1 MRETHKI
8 RLLVV
13 DDEKNQ
19 RELLQGFLQ
28 KKGYA
33 VQAAAGGE
41 AALKWLKENPC
52 EAVLSDHKMPGMDG
66 ATLLQEIKK
75 LNPEI
80 LVVLMTAFGTVEQ
93 AVEAMKS
100 GAYDYLTKP
109 IDLDELLILIE
120 RIENNLLLTWEVRQ
134 LRREL
139 QEKFSFEGLIT
150 QSPRMEEVLS
160 LVARVAPSPSTVL
173 IRGESG
179 TGKGLLAKII
189 HYHSPRSAGPFLTL
203 NCAAIPENLLE
214 SELFGHEKG
223 AFTGASSLHLGKFEQ
238 AQGGTLFLD
247 EIGDLSP
254 ALQSKLLRA
263 VQDRAFERVGGSKTI
278 EVDVRLISAT
288 HQDLEQLIR
297 ENRFREDLYYRLN
310 VVSLFLPPLRERKE
324 DLPLLLDHFL
334 KKFGRANGKEDLEVS
349 REARDLLLRHA
360 YPGNIRELENLVERA
375 VVLARGNVITSREF
389 PFHLKEGP
397 AEPDLPPPPSS
408 DLPLLEQLDALEQ
421 YLLRQALKEAD
432 GVQTRAADRLGISE
446 RVLRYKLKKY
456 GM

>member
-1 MRETHKI
+1 M
-8 RLLVV
+8 

-33 VQAAAGGE
+33 VQAAEGGQ

-80 LVVLMTAFGTVEQ
+80 LVVLMTAYGTVEQ
-93 AVEAMKS
+93 AVEAMKA

-120 RIENNLLLTWEVRQ
+120 RMENNLLLTWEVRQ

-139 QEKFSFEGLIT
+139 QERFSFEGLIT

-189 HYHSPRSAGPFLTL
+189 HYHSPRSAGPLLTL

-223 AFTGASSLHLGKFEQ
+223 AFTGAV
-238 AQGGTLFLD
+238 
-247 EIGDLSP
+247 P
-254 ALQSKLLRA
+254 C
-263 VQDRAFERVGGSKTI
+263 
-278 EVDVRLISAT
+278 
-288 HQDLEQLIR
+288 IR
-297 ENRFREDLYYRLN
+297 EN
-310 VVSLFLPPLRERKE
+310 S
-324 DLPLLLDHFL
+324 
-334 KKFGRANGKEDLEVS
+334 S
-349 REARDLLLRHA
+349 R
-360 YPGNIRELENLVERA
+360 P
-375 VVLARGNVITSREF
+375 RG
-389 PFHLKEGP
+389 G
-397 AEPDLPPPPSS
+397 PSS
-408 DLPLLEQLDALEQ
+408 WMRSAIFLRPCRPNCCGPFRTGLLNGWG
-421 YLLRQALKEAD
+421 EAKPSRW
-432 GVQTRAADRLGISE
+432 TCA
-446 RVLRYKLKKY
+446 
-456 GM
+456 

>member
-1 MRETHKI
+1 MYDTHKI

-19 RELLQGFLQ
+19 RELVQGFLQ
-28 KKGYA
+28 KRGYT
-33 VQAAAGGE
+33 VQAAGGGE
-41 AALKWLKENPC
+41 AALDWLQENGC
-52 EAVLSDHKMPGMDG
+52 EVVFTDHKMPGMDG
-66 ATLLQEIKK
+66 TTLLREIKK
-75 LNPEI
+75 RHPETV
-80 LVVLMTAFGTVEQ
+80 VVLMTAYGTVEK
-93 AVEAMKS
+93 AVEAMKM

-109 IDLDELLILIE
+109 IDLDELLILLG
-120 RIENNLLLTWEVRQ
+120 RIESGLLLTWEVRQ
-134 LRREL
+134 LRQEL
-139 QEKFSFEGLIT
+139 KNKFSFEGLIT
-150 QSPRMEEVLS
+150 HSPRMEDVLS
-160 LVARVAPSPSTVL
+160 LVARVAPSQSTVL

-179 TGKGLLAKII
+179 TGKGLLARII
-189 HYHSPRSAGPFLTL
+189 HYHSPRSSGPLVTL

-223 AFTGASSLHLGKFEQ
+223 AFTGATSQHPGKFEQ

-254 ALQSKLLRA
+254 VLQSKLLRA
-263 VQDRAFERVGGSKTI
+263 VQERAFERVGGSKTI

-324 DLPLLLDHFL
+324 DIPILLDHFL
-334 KKFGRANGKEDLEVS
+334 KKFGRANGKENIEVS
-349 REARDLLLRHA
+349 REARDLLLRHD

-375 VVLARGNVITSREF
+375 VVLARDHLITSRDI
-389 PFHLKEGP
+389 PFHLKEGR
-397 AEPDLPPPPSS
+397 EESETPPPPSS
-408 DLPLLEQLDALEQ
+408 DLPLLEQLDALEKF
-421 YLLRQALKEAD
+421 LIRQALKETE

>member
-1 MRETHKI
+1 MKDPHPI

-33 VQAAAGGE
+33 VQSAEGGE
-41 AALKWLKENPC
+41 AALEWLKENGC
-52 EAVLSDHKMPGMDG
+52 EVVFTDHKMPGMDG

-75 LNPEI
+75 RHPETV
-80 LVVLMTAFGTVEQ
+80 VVLMTAYGTVEK
-93 AVEAMKS
+93 AVEAMKM

-109 IDLDELLILIE
+109 IDLDELLILLG
-120 RIENNLLLTWEVRQ
+120 RIESSLLLTWEVRQ
-134 LRREL
+134 LRQEL
-139 QEKFSFEGLIT
+139 KEKFSFEGLIT
-150 QSPRMEEVLS
+150 HSPRMEDVLS
-160 LVARVAPSPSTVL
+160 LVARVAPSQSTVL

-179 TGKGLLAKII
+179 TGKGLLARII
-189 HYHSPRSAGPFLTL
+189 HYHSPRSSGPLLTL

-223 AFTGASSLHLGKFEQ
+223 AFTGAISQHQGKFEQ

-254 ALQSKLLRA
+254 VLQSKLLRV
-263 VQDRAFERVGGSKTI
+263 VQERTFERVGGSKTI
-278 EVDVRLISAT
+278 EADVRLISAT

-310 VVSLFLPPLRERKE
+310 VVTLFLPPLRERKE
-324 DLPLLLDHFL
+324 DIPILLDHFL
-334 KKFGRANGKEDLEVS
+334 KKFGQVNGKEQIEVS
-349 REARDLLLRHA
+349 REARDLLLRHD

-375 VVLARGNVITSREF
+375 VVLARNNLITSREI
-389 PFHLKEGP
+389 PFHLKDGQE
-397 AEPDLPPPPSS
+397 ESETPPPLSS
-408 DLPLLEQLDALEQ
+408 DLPLTEQLDALEKF
-421 YLLRQALKEAD
+421 LIRQALKETE
-432 GVQTRAADRLGISE
+432 GVQTRAAEKLGISE

-456 GM
+456 GL